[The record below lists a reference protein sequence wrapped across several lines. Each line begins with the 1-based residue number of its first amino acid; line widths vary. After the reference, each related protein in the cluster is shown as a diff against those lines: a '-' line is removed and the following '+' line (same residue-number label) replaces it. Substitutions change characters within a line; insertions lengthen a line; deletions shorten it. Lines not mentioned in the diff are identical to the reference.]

1 MSGKAIRETL
11 AAIGVMA
18 SMVFVGVEIQQNTRS
33 MQVSAYQDLMQQIS
47 ALNTLGIENPEFGV
61 LLYENDIF
69 VRDPNTLTDRERAQ
83 FDAYLWLLLR
93 HGDMAYY
100 QYERGL
106 LDDERLQSA
115 IRPFTARLRYPLVQQ
130 EWDSRKFAFAQG
142 YQSFVDDIIATLP

>member
-1 MSGKAIRETL
+1 MGCGGPRIVCAEGVVRSSAE
-11 AAIGVMA
+11 IG
-18 SMVFVGVEIQQNTRS
+18 GPPGGPC
-33 MQVSAYQDLMQQIS
+33 QV
-47 ALNTLGIENPEFGV
+47 
-61 LLYENDIF
+61 
-69 VRDPNTLTDRERAQ
+69 
-83 FDAYLWLLLR
+83 DAYLWLLLR

-130 EWDSRKFAFAQG
+130 EWESRKFAFAQG